1 VLYYAAVL
9 LLHNNCGRY
18 PAALAAARSAAN
30 YDLVP
35 VCTRNVGVIS
45 AAQPVTRPWDRH
57 DERWFATD
65 LAPAGGQHVS
75 GVAPRALRHEARGGG
90 VAVKEGLLRTGVA
103 GPICVR
109 LVCSGITIS
118 GYGRLAC
125 PPSFSAVIGH
135 SIPTSYSTCGA
146 IPRAR
151 RRRLGPVQIA
161 GRPGVPASTV
171 HELLTRCRINRP
183 SDIDRVTGEPPRRY
197 AHGYP
202 GTPDHVDVTKFGN
215 VPDGGSHKF
224 LSRQQSKRNT
234 RDRRRL

>member
-1 VLYYAAVL
+1 VFPGTRTRSDRRRSATASSSSTPHAVTRCPHSTWPQRLAVSRPSVRVLYYAAVL

-103 GPICVR
+103 GPIASAWSAAGSPSRGMADSRVLLHSPR
-109 LVCSGITIS
+109 SSVTPFLLPTRPAVPSPGPDVVAS
-118 GYGRLAC
+118 VLYRSLAGPAC
-125 PPSFSAVIGH
+125 R
-135 SIPTSYSTCGA
+135 
-146 IPRAR
+146 PR
-151 RRRLGPVQIA
+151 P
-161 GRPGVPASTV
+161 
-171 HELLTRCRINRP
+171 CMN
-183 SDIDRVTGEPPRRY
+183 
-197 AHGYP
+197 
-202 GTPDHVDVTKFGN
+202 F
-215 VPDGGSHKF
+215 
-224 LSRQQSKRNT
+224 
-234 RDRRRL
+234 